1 MSKIGLTV
9 EQINAMEPTV
19 IVRNDNVRDKFIQI
33 YEAMWTPSTGT
44 SGEAAYERESRNFNR
59 LLSEKEDMR
68 KTCTKFSL
76 FTAFLDVAISGLTL
90 DPGTKAQAYL
100 LARSVAVDSYYD
112 NGQKKNK
119 YETHCMLTVSGY
131 GELVL
136 RARCGQ
142 IRHADNPVIVYEEDS
157 FEYGERDGQKFV
169 NYTCRLPHT
178 TGRIV
183 ACFMK
188 ITLDPGTKAQAYLLA
203 RSVAV
208 DSYYDNGQKKNKY
221 ETHCMLTVSGYGEL
235 VLRARCGQIRHADN
249 PVIVYEEDSFEYG
262 ERDGQKFVNYTCRLP
277 HTTGRIVACFMK
289 ITRADGS
296 IDYAVMLPED
306 WIRLSSYSARQ
317 NGKWN
322 YQTKQWENGKPNAL
336 YEAQGGQID
345 PGFLVAKC
353 IKHAFKTY
361 PKARVGRA
369 TQLES
374 QQVDETEITDDI
386 YGVTGDGEKVD
397 TTTGEIIQEKQDF
410 APQTDT
416 SAGVTVDP
424 AANDDDDTF

>member
-1 MSKIGLTV
+1 MGKIGINV
-9 EQINAMEPTV
+9 EQLNELKPLE
-19 IVRNDNVRDKFIQI
+19 IVRNDKVRDKFIQI
-33 YEAMWTPSTGT
+33 YEAMWTPSTGV
-44 SGEAAYERESRNFNR
+44 SGEAAYEKESRNFNR
-59 LLSEKEDMR
+59 LLSEKEDIR
-68 KTCTKFSL
+68 KKCNHFSI
-76 FTAFLDVAISGLTL
+76 FTSFLDVAISGLTL
-90 DPGTKAQAYL
+90 EPGTKAQAYL
-100 LARSVAVDSYYD
+100 LSRSIAVDSYID
-112 NGQKKNK
+112 EHGQKKNR
-119 YETHCMLTVSGY
+119 YETQCVLTVSGY

-157 FEYGERDGQKFV
+157 FEFGERNGQKFV
-169 NYTCRLPHT
+169 NYTCRLPH
-178 TGRIV
+178 
-183 ACFMK
+183 
-188 ITLDPGTKAQAYLLA
+188 Q
-203 RSVAV
+203 S
-208 DSYYDNGQKKNKY
+208 
-221 ETHCMLTVSGYGEL
+221 
-235 VLRARCGQIRHADN
+235 
-249 PVIVYEEDSFEYG
+249 
-262 ERDGQKFVNYTCRLP
+262 
-277 HTTGRIVACFMK
+277 GRIVACFMK

>member
-1 MSKIGLTV
+1 MSQTEITV
-9 EQINAMEPTV
+9 KLLNELQPTE

-33 YEAMWTPSTGT
+33 YDAMWSQSTGV
-44 SGEAAYERESRNFNR
+44 SGEAAYEKEARNFNR
-59 LLSEKEDMR
+59 LLSEKEDVR
-68 KTCTKFSL
+68 KKCSHFSL
-76 FTAFLDVAISGLTL
+76 FTSFLDVAISGLTL

-100 LARSVAVDSYYD
+100 LARSIAVDSYVD
-112 NGQKKNK
+112 DHGQKKNR
-119 YETHCMLTVSGY
+119 YETQCVLTVSGY

-157 FEYGERDGQKFV
+157 FEFGERNGQKFV
-169 NYTCRLPHT
+169 NYTCRLPH
-178 TGRIV
+178 
-183 ACFMK
+183 
-188 ITLDPGTKAQAYLLA
+188 Q
-203 RSVAV
+203 S
-208 DSYYDNGQKKNKY
+208 
-221 ETHCMLTVSGYGEL
+221 
-235 VLRARCGQIRHADN
+235 
-249 PVIVYEEDSFEYG
+249 
-262 ERDGQKFVNYTCRLP
+262 
-277 HTTGRIVACFMK
+277 GRIVACFMK

-296 IDYAVMLPED
+296 ADYAVMLPED
-306 WIRLSSYSARQ
+306 WARLSNYSARQ
-317 NGKWN
+317 NSKFN
-322 YQTKQWENGKPNAL
+322 YQAKQWENGKPNAL
-336 YEAQGGQID
+336 YTAQGGQID

-361 PKARVGRA
+361 PKARVGHA

-374 QQVDETEITDDI
+374 QQVDETVISDDI

>member
-9 EQINAMEPTV
+9 EQINAMEPTG

-59 LLSEKEDMR
+59 LLSEKEDVR

-90 DPGTKAQAYL
+90 DPGTKAQAYI

-169 NYTCRLPHT
+169 NYTCRLPIDFRNGIDVMT
-178 TGRIV
+178 T
-183 ACFMK
+183 
-188 ITLDPGTKAQAYLLA
+188 
-203 RSVAV
+203 
-208 DSYYDNGQKKNKY
+208 
-221 ETHCMLTVSGYGEL
+221 ETTCLSSIWET
-235 VLRARCGQIRHADN
+235 D
-249 PVIVYEEDSFEYG
+249 EET
-262 ERDGQKFVNYTCRLP
+262 QKFYTAHKRPEAYKKLHP
-277 HTTGRIVACFMK
+277 GA
-289 ITRADGS
+289 
-296 IDYAVMLPED
+296 ML
-306 WIRLSSYSARQ
+306 SA
-317 NGKWN
+317 
-322 YQTKQWENGKPNAL
+322 PM
-336 YEAQGGQID
+336 
-345 PGFLVAKC
+345 
-353 IKHAFKTY
+353 
-361 PKARVGRA
+361 
-369 TQLES
+369 
-374 QQVDETEITDDI
+374 
-386 YGVTGDGEKVD
+386 
-397 TTTGEIIQEKQDF
+397 
-410 APQTDT
+410 
-416 SAGVTVDP
+416 
-424 AANDDDDTF
+424 

>member
-1 MSKIGLTV
+1 MSQIEITV
-9 EQINAMEPTV
+9 KLLNELQPTE

-33 YEAMWTPSTGT
+33 YDAMWSQSTGV
-44 SGEAAYERESRNFNR
+44 SGEAAYEKEARNFNR
-59 LLSEKEDMR
+59 LLSEKEDVR
-68 KTCTKFSL
+68 KKCSHFSL
-76 FTAFLDVAISGLTL
+76 FTSFLDVAISGLTL

-100 LARSVAVDSYYD
+100 LARSIAVDSYVD
-112 NGQKKNK
+112 DHGQKKNR
-119 YETHCMLTVSGY
+119 YETQCVLTVSGY

-157 FEYGERDGQKFV
+157 FEFGERNGQKFV
-169 NYTCRLPHT
+169 NYTCRLPH
-178 TGRIV
+178 
-183 ACFMK
+183 
-188 ITLDPGTKAQAYLLA
+188 Q
-203 RSVAV
+203 S
-208 DSYYDNGQKKNKY
+208 
-221 ETHCMLTVSGYGEL
+221 
-235 VLRARCGQIRHADN
+235 
-249 PVIVYEEDSFEYG
+249 
-262 ERDGQKFVNYTCRLP
+262 
-277 HTTGRIVACFMK
+277 GRIVACFMK

-296 IDYAVMLPED
+296 ADYAVMLPED
-306 WIRLSSYSARQ
+306 WARLSNYSARQ
-317 NGKWN
+317 NSKFN

-336 YEAQGGQID
+336 YTAQGGQID

-361 PKARVGRA
+361 PKARVGHA

-374 QQVDETEITDDI
+374 QQVDETVISDDI

-397 TTTGEIIQEKQDF
+397 TSTGEIIQEKQDF

-424 AANDDDDTF
+424 AANNDDDTF

>member
-1 MSKIGLTV
+1 MSQIEITV
-9 EQINAMEPTV
+9 KLLNELQPTE

-33 YEAMWTPSTGT
+33 YDAMWSQSTGV
-44 SGEAAYERESRNFNR
+44 SGEAAYEKEARNFNR
-59 LLSEKEDMR
+59 LLSEKEDVR
-68 KTCTKFSL
+68 KKCSHFSL
-76 FTAFLDVAISGLTL
+76 FTSFLDVAISGLTL

-100 LARSVAVDSYYD
+100 LARSIAVDSYVD
-112 NGQKKNK
+112 DHGQKKNR
-119 YETHCMLTVSGY
+119 YETQCVLTVSGY

-136 RARCGQ
+136 RTRCGQ

-157 FEYGERDGQKFV
+157 FEFGERNGQKFV
-169 NYTCRLPHT
+169 NYTCRLPH
-178 TGRIV
+178 
-183 ACFMK
+183 
-188 ITLDPGTKAQAYLLA
+188 Q
-203 RSVAV
+203 S
-208 DSYYDNGQKKNKY
+208 
-221 ETHCMLTVSGYGEL
+221 
-235 VLRARCGQIRHADN
+235 
-249 PVIVYEEDSFEYG
+249 
-262 ERDGQKFVNYTCRLP
+262 
-277 HTTGRIVACFMK
+277 GRIVACFMK

-296 IDYAVMLPED
+296 ADYAVMLPED
-306 WIRLSSYSARQ
+306 WARLSNYSARQ
-317 NGKWN
+317 NSKFN

-336 YEAQGGQID
+336 YTAQGGQID

-361 PKARVGRA
+361 PKARIGHA

-374 QQVDETEITDDI
+374 QQVDETEISDDI